1 MKNLSKYFLIFTA
14 TLTTSQALPIK
25 RQTDDNP
32 DTRPAVNDRY
42 GFLGGDPGFFNQPF
56 NPNNFGFNIFGSNPF
71 LRQLY
76 PQNQFFPQ
84 NQPIGNSISQ
94 PPPQVQQFPNQN
106 QQFRPQNQQ
115 FQPQNQQ
122 TQQFQPQNQ
131 QNQQFQP
138 QNQQTQ
144 QIQQQNQQTQQVV
157 STTVSPQV
165 QGKELKNLKNS
176 VFCSFSLY

>member
-1 MKNLSKYFLIFTA
+1 MNEKMNNISKYFLIFTA
-14 TLTTSQALPIK
+14 TLTTTHALPVK

-42 GFLGGDPGFFNQPF
+42 GFLGGDPGFFSQPF
-56 NPNNFGFNIFGSNPF
+56 NPNSFGFNIFGSNPF
-71 LRQLY
+71 LRQFY

-94 PPPQVQQFPNQN
+94 GPLRVQQFPNQN
-106 QQFRPQNQQ
+106 QQFQQNRP
-115 FQPQNQQ
+115 
-122 TQQFQPQNQ
+122 Q

-138 QNQQTQ
+138 QNQQNRP
-144 QIQQQNQQTQQVV
+144 QQNQQFQPQNQQPQQVV

-165 QGKELKNLKNS
+165 QGKELKNLKNLF
-176 VFCSFSLY
+176 FCSFSLY